1 MKSCIQ
7 IHIFTIIFSFICLN
21 CHSQSVI
28 QLEQDGGVYKI
39 PCVVNGLKLKLIFDT
54 GAANV
59 CISQSI
65 ALMMLEND
73 YLSAEDIKGTAQSK
87 VADGRIVDH
96 TIINLKKIQIGNKEL
111 SNVEAIV
118 IDGQSVPLLLGQSA
132 LKKLGRYSISGD
144 KLILGTETSKR
155 AIDKTGNKRAL
166 YDELIED
173 YDLGSFEK
181 FASDVENEGK
191 RRKLYDAIKDEY
203 DVYDFEYFTHYL
215 LGEDLSDNDIDQLFH
230 EAEESYYKGAY
241 SVAFEK
247 YQILNDRYL
256 LSAYGKKQLA
266 DCYFYLDR
274 KEEAL
279 KMYYDIQNEIESDYS
294 QYKVELYYQIGRC
307 LAKFKDF
314 DNAILYLEKVK
325 LLAEPWS
332 YDQRNAIEMLTTVYN
347 EKGDIFRSKRVVV
360 EYINQY
366 LTFMEIKPT
375 DCWDKLYVD
384 EFLADLYLS
393 RWCLSSNLSND
404 LEKYIIIAAAWG
416 SKKAIETCKNLKI
429 NYSSKPFK
437 YEY

>member
-1 MKSCIQ
+1 MKSCIH
-7 IHIFTIIFSFICLN
+7 IHVFTIILSIFCLN

-132 LKKLGRYSISGD
+132 LKKLGKYSISGD

-166 YDELIED
+166 YDELIEN
-173 YDLGSFEK
+173 YDLGSFEE

-203 DVYDFEYFTHYL
+203 DVSDFDYFTNYL
-215 LGEDLSDNDIDQLFH
+215 LGEDLSDNDIDKLFH

-247 YQILNDRYL
+247 FQILNNHNL
-256 LSAYGKKQLA
+256 LSAYGKKQFA
-266 DCYFYLDR
+266 DCNFYQDR

-279 KMYYDIQNEIESDYS
+279 KMYYDIQDKIESDFS
-294 QYKVELYYQIGRC
+294 QYRVELYYQIGRC
-307 LAKFKDF
+307 LEIIKDF
-314 DNAILYLEKVK
+314 DNAIIYLEKVQFLAVPWSIYQNDAVE
-325 LLAEPWS
+325 LLATI
-332 YDQRNAIEMLTTVYN
+332 YK
-347 EKGDIFRSKRVVV
+347 EKGNESRSKRIL
-360 EYINQY
+360 EKYINEY
-366 LTFMEIKPT
+366 LAFMEIKPT

-384 EFLADLYLS
+384 EFLADLYFN
-393 RWCLSSNLSND
+393 RWCLSSDFSSD
-404 LEKYIIIAAAWG
+404 LKKYIIIAAAWG
-416 SKKAIETCKNLKI
+416 SKKAIETCKELKI
-429 NYSSKPFK
+429 NYTSKPFE

>member
-1 MKSCIQ
+1 MKSCIH
-7 IHIFTIIFSFICLN
+7 IHVFTLYSSFFCLN

-132 LKKLGRYSISGD
+132 LKKLGKYSISGD

-173 YDLGSFEK
+173 YDLGSFEGIC
-181 FASDVENEGK
+181 F
-191 RRKLYDAIKDEY
+191 
-203 DVYDFEYFTHYL
+203 
-215 LGEDLSDNDIDQLFH
+215 
-230 EAEESYYKGAY
+230 
-241 SVAFEK
+241 
-247 YQILNDRYL
+247 
-256 LSAYGKKQLA
+256 
-266 DCYFYLDR
+266 
-274 KEEAL
+274 
-279 KMYYDIQNEIESDYS
+279 
-294 QYKVELYYQIGRC
+294 RC
-307 LAKFKDF
+307 
-314 DNAILYLEKVK
+314 
-325 LLAEPWS
+325 
-332 YDQRNAIEMLTTVYN
+332 
-347 EKGDIFRSKRVVV
+347 
-360 EYINQY
+360 
-366 LTFMEIKPT
+366 
-375 DCWDKLYVD
+375 
-384 EFLADLYLS
+384 
-393 RWCLSSNLSND
+393 
-404 LEKYIIIAAAWG
+404 
-416 SKKAIETCKNLKI
+416 
-429 NYSSKPFK
+429 
-437 YEY
+437 